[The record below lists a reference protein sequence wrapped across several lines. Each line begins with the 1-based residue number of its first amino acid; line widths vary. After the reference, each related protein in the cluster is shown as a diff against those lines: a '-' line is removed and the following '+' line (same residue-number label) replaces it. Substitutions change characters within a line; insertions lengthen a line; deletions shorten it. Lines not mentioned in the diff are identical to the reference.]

1 MCNIQDW
8 PYGIG
13 LGTAELDK
21 EQPEKMAELIEQAVL
36 SGYRFLDTAYSYGTE
51 EILGK
56 ALKSLFARGVSRDEL
71 FIQTKFYP
79 VMPYDGSSVRPQ
91 LQESLERLGLD
102 FVDSYLI
109 HQPVPRYSELS
120 YAQRNI
126 SVWKEMEALLEEGT
140 VKHIGVSNFLER
152 HVLQITENCRVV
164 PEINQLE
171 INPQFQQR
179 GLADFCRNRG
189 IAVQGWGSLSVTE
202 EEVKRKL
209 QEIGEKYAVSRAQIA
224 LKWNLQM
231 GNVPICSSRNLLH
244 LQENRKLD
252 FEIAPEDMEQ
262 IRLCNSATA
271 HRTTWWYPR
280 QQMY

>member
-1 MCNIQDW
+1 MDKNRKW

-21 EQPEKMAELIEQAVL
+21 EQPEKMAELLEQAVL

-56 ALKSLFARGVSRDEL
+56 ALKALFARGVPRESL

-79 VMPYDGSSVRPQ
+79 VMPYDGQSVVSQ
-91 LQESLERLGLD
+91 FQESLERLGLD
-102 FVDSYLI
+102 YVDAYLI
-109 HQPVPRYSELS
+109 HQPVPRYSELD
-120 YAQRNI
+120 YAERNI
-126 SVWKEMEALLEEGT
+126 SVWNQMEKLVQAGK
-140 VKHIGVSNFLER
+140 VRHIGVSNFLER
-152 HVLQITENCRVV
+152 HLLQIMDNCQID

-179 GLADFCRNRG
+179 GLADFCRSKG
-189 IAVQGWGSLSVTE
+189 IAVQGWGSLSITE
-202 EEVKRKL
+202 EAVKTVL
-209 QEIGEKYAVSRAQIA
+209 QDIAGNYGVSRAQAA

-231 GNVPICSSRNLLH
+231 GNIPICSSRNILH
-244 LQENRKLD
+244 LQENLNLD
-252 FEIAPEDMEQ
+252 FTLSQEDMER
-262 IRLCNSATA
+262 IRQCNSATA

>member
-1 MCNIQDW
+1 MCDVQKW

-36 SGYRFLDTAYSYGTE
+36 SGYRFIDTAYSYGTE
-51 EILGK
+51 EIVGK
-56 ALKSLFARGVSRDEL
+56 ALKSLFDRGVPRNAL

-79 VMPYDGSSVRPQ
+79 VMPYDGGSVLPQ

-102 FVDSYLI
+102 DVDSYLI

-120 YAQRNI
+120 YAERNI
-126 SVWKEMEALLEEGT
+126 SVWKEMEKLRQSGT
-140 VKHIGVSNFLER
+140 VRHIGVSNFLER
-152 HVLQITENCRVV
+152 HILQITENCQVA

-179 GLADFCRNRG
+179 GLASFCRDRNMS
-189 IAVQGWGSLSVTE
+189 VQGWGSLSVTE
-202 EEVKRKL
+202 DEVKKTL
-209 QEIGEKYAVSRAQIA
+209 QEIGEKYGVSRAQVA

-231 GNVPICSSRNLLH
+231 GNIPICSSRKLLH
-244 LQENRKLD
+244 LQENLRLD
-252 FEIAPEDMEQ
+252 FEISEEDMEQ
-262 IRLCNSATA
+262 IRLCNSAIA
-271 HRTTWWYPR
+271 HRKTWWYPR

>member
-1 MCNIQDW
+1 MDKNRKW

-21 EQPEKMAELIEQAVL
+21 EQPEKMAELLEQAVL

-56 ALKSLFARGVSRDEL
+56 ALKALFARGFPRESL

-79 VMPYDGSSVRPQ
+79 VMPYDGQSVVSQ
-91 LQESLERLGLD
+91 FQESLERLGLD
-102 FVDSYLI
+102 YVDAYLI
-109 HQPVPRYSELS
+109 HQPVPRYSELD
-120 YAQRNI
+120 YAERNI
-126 SVWKEMEALLEEGT
+126 SVWNQMEKLVQAGK
-140 VKHIGVSNFLER
+140 VRHIGVSNFLER
-152 HVLQITENCRVV
+152 HLLQIMDNCQIT

-179 GLADFCRNRG
+179 GLADFCRSKG
-189 IAVQGWGSLSVTE
+189 IAVQGWGSLSITE
-202 EEVKRKL
+202 EAVKTVL
-209 QEIGEKYAVSRAQIA
+209 QDIAGNYGVSRAQAA

-231 GNVPICSSRNLLH
+231 GNIPICSSRNILH
-244 LQENRKLD
+244 LQENLNLD
-252 FEIAPEDMEQ
+252 FTLSQEDMER
-262 IRLCNSATA
+262 IRQCNSATA

>member
-91 LQESLERLGLD
+91 LQECLERLGLD

-126 SVWKEMEALLEEGT
+126 CVWKEMEALQEEGT

-164 PEINQLE
+164 PEI
-171 INPQFQQR
+171 R
-179 GLADFCRNRG
+179 
-189 IAVQGWGSLSVTE
+189 
-202 EEVKRKL
+202 
-209 QEIGEKYAVSRAQIA
+209 EKYAVSRAQIA